1 MWVAM
6 FQESAVGENKTG
18 KEEKYSV
25 NDRNK
30 KESSKTVSPLS
41 KDNDNDSVVSKDSFA
56 KIQHILQT
64 PK

>member
-1 MWVAM
+1 MWIAM
-6 FQESAVGENKTG
+6 FQESDVGENKTG

-41 KDNDNDSVVSKDSFA
+41 KDSVKDSVVLKDSLA